1 MRQLNSVGLKD
12 QSGMMLL
19 EALIAI
25 LIFSL
30 GILGMVAI
38 NARAVEAATDSQAR
52 ADAAKFT
59 SEIASRIALA
69 VDRTSETSIATSLAV
84 FQHQTTGLANAC
96 SFSGSASVSPVVTDW
111 ATAVTAPGRT
121 GLPGA
126 TATGLQ
132 ILVDT
137 SAGAFNRVTITV
149 CWQQPGVATLRRH
162 QLVSYVN

>member
-1 MRQLNSVGLKD
+1 
-12 QSGMMLL
+12 MMLL

-69 VDRTSETSIATSLAV
+69 VDRTSETSIANSLAL
-84 FQHQTTGLANAC
+84 FQHQTTGPADSC
-96 SFSGSASVSPVVTDW
+96 SFSGSASVAPIVTAW
-111 ATAVTAPGRT
+111 VTAVTLPGKT

-126 TATGLQ
+126 TANGLQ
-132 ILVDT
+132 ILVGTPT
-137 SAGAFNRVTITV
+137 SSALTSSFNQVTITI
-149 CWQQPGVATLRRH
+149 CWQQPGAATPRRH
-162 QLVSYVN
+162 QLISYVN

>member
-1 MRQLNSVGLKD
+1 MRRLNSLSLKD

-69 VDRTSETSIATSLAV
+69 VNRSSEASIATSLAA
-84 FQHQTTGLANAC
+84 FQHQPGGSAC
-96 SFSGSASVSPVVTDW
+96 NFSGTASSSAVVTDW
-111 ATAVTAPGRT
+111 KDAVLASGRA

-126 TATGLQ
+126 TASGLQ
-132 ILVDT
+132 ILVNT
-137 SAGAFNRVTITV
+137 SSTAFNRVSITV
-149 CWQQPGVATLRRH
+149 CWQPPGVVTLRQH

>member
-1 MRQLNSVGLKD
+1 MRHVNLINLKD

-69 VDRTSETSIATSLAV
+69 VDRSSKTKPGLLLPWPCFSIKPQGSLMV
-84 FQHQTTGLANAC
+84 VV
-96 SFSGSASVSPVVTDW
+96 FSGSASDC
-111 ATAVTAPGRT
+111 AE
-121 GLPGA
+121 L
-126 TATGLQ
+126 
-132 ILVDT
+132 
-137 SAGAFNRVTITV
+137 
-149 CWQQPGVATLRRH
+149 
-162 QLVSYVN
+162 

>member
-1 MRQLNSVGLKD
+1 MRHLTSINLKD

-69 VDRTSETSIATSLAV
+69 VNRSSEASIATSLAA
-84 FQHQTTGLANAC
+84 FQHQPGGSNC
-96 SFSGSASVSPVVTDW
+96 VFSGTASGSGIVTDW
-111 ATAVTAPGRT
+111 KGAVLASGKA

-126 TATGLQ
+126 TASGLQ
-132 ILVDT
+132 ILVET
-137 SAGAFNRVTITV
+137 TAGAFNRVTITV

-162 QLVSYVN
+162 QLISYVN

>member
-1 MRQLNSVGLKD
+1 MHPSTLINLKD

-69 VDRTSETSIATSLAV
+69 VDRSSKTNLDASLKT
-84 FQHQTTGLANAC
+84 FQHQPGGGTCVFTGTESDTDVVKEWKSTVLA
-96 SFSGSASVSPVVTDW
+96 SGK
-111 ATAVTAPGRT
+111 T

-126 TATGLQ
+126 TASGLR
-132 ILVDT
+132 ILVVTPNDIPP
-137 SAGAFNRVTITV
+137 AFNRVSITI
-149 CWQQPGVATLRRH
+149 CWQQPGVGMRQHELI
-162 QLVSYVN
+162 SYVN

>member
-1 MRQLNSVGLKD
+1 MHPSTLINLKD

-69 VDRTSETSIATSLAV
+69 VDRSSKDKLKDSLKT
-84 FQHQTTGLANAC
+84 FQHQLGGGTCVFTGTE
-96 SFSGSASVSPVVTDW
+96 SDTDVVKEW
-111 ATAVTAPGRT
+111 KAAVLAPGKT

-126 TATGLQ
+126 TASGLR
-132 ILVDT
+132 ISVVTPDDT
-137 SAGAFNRVTITV
+137 PPDFNRVSITI
-149 CWQQPGVATLRRH
+149 CWQQPGVGTRQHELI
-162 QLVSYVN
+162 SYVN

>member
-1 MRQLNSVGLKD
+1 MRHLNSLNLKD

-69 VDRTSETSIATSLAV
+69 VDRTSETSIVTDLLT
-84 FQHQTTGLANAC
+84 FQHQVNGDCNNGFTGT
-96 SFSGSASVSPVVTDW
+96 ASIEPVVTEW
-111 ATAVTAPGRT
+111 VSAVIATGRT

-126 TATGLQ
+126 TASGLQ
-132 ILVDT
+132 ILVAPT
-137 SAGAFNRVTITV
+137 TAGGFNQVSITI
-149 CWQQPGVATLRRH
+149 CWQQPGLAKRRH
-162 QLVSYVN
+162 QLISYVN

>member
-1 MRQLNSVGLKD
+1 MRQLNSFGVKD

-69 VDRTSETSIATSLAV
+69 VDQI
-84 FQHQTTGLANAC
+84 
-96 SFSGSASVSPVVTDW
+96 
-111 ATAVTAPGRT
+111 GR
-121 GLPGA
+121 A
-126 TATGLQ
+126 H
-132 ILVDT
+132 V
-137 SAGAFNRVTITV
+137 
-149 CWQQPGVATLRRH
+149 
-162 QLVSYVN
+162 

>member
-1 MRQLNSVGLKD
+1 MRHVNLINLKD

-84 FQHQTTGLANAC
+84 FQHQTTGLADGC
-96 SFSGSASVSPVVTDW
+96 SFSGSASISPAVTDW
-111 ATAVTAPGRT
+111 ASAVIAPGRT

-126 TATGLQ
+126 TANGLQ
-132 ILVDT
+132 ILVDST
-137 SAGAFNRVTITV
+137 AGAFNRVTITI
-149 CWQQPGVATLRRH
+149 CWQQPGLATKRRH
-162 QLVSYVN
+162 QLISYVN